1 MGLKKD
7 YYGTKLVLVLEHGDF
22 VKFVAVPGAEI
33 FLFVCRNNGKLV
45 VQCET
50 GNEIEEISG
59 PGMKEKISD
68 MEIPLPNV
76 NSSVFIEKIY
86 WKEVSEEGKFY
97 LLPVLVPAS
106 LGMTCVWLS
115 VEDDR
120 WVIEGGSS
128 IIDSFVGPGLMN
140 KIKEQREEAQV

>member
-22 VKFVAVPGAEI
+22 VKFVAAPGAEI

-45 VQCET
+45 IQCKT
-50 GNEIEEISG
+50 GDEIGVISG
-59 PGMKEKISD
+59 GGMREKISD
-68 MEIPLPNV
+68 MEIPLPSV
-76 NSSVFIEKIY
+76 NSSVSIEKID
-86 WKEVSEEGKFY
+86 WKEVSEEGKFF

-106 LGMTCVWLS
+106 LGMTCIWLS

-120 WVIEGGSS
+120 WVIEGGAS

-140 KIKEQREEAQV
+140 KIR